1 MVESPVRLCLLDEKL
16 ISLGRRQRVTLP
28 GLFAAMTGGEE
39 VSFPALRPHQRPAW
53 HMFLVQLAALALWS
67 GGRCKAPEDEQ
78 DWRELL
84 RALTPDFPDDEPWCL
99 VVADRS
105 KPAFLQPPDPGGLKW
120 SPVATPD
127 ALDMLITARNH
138 DLKQQVMQATRPE
151 DWLFALMSVQTM
163 EGYNGAGNHGIA
175 RMNGGSSSRVMLS
188 LAPQPGRRLAP
199 DPASWW
205 RRDLGILLEHRSQGR
220 ESGPCRPGGLAL
232 LWTVPWPE
240 GAQLDP
246 QDLDPWFI
254 EVCRRVRLT
263 AGGGLQAERTTSKA
277 ARVDAKAFK
286 GALGDPWAPVDRT
299 RGTSLTLSEGR
310 FDYRRLHALLFSGD
324 WQRPPCAEPR
334 PDEGD
339 SLLVA
344 EAFSRG
350 NSKTFGFQSRIVP
363 VPGGVL
369 RDFWGT
375 PMRKLSE
382 EQVEMI
388 ADCDRILRNAL
399 ALMAANGVRDNVKEK
414 HYAHTCPACA
424 AFDRRADALFF
435 PALWEAVAASRE
447 GSAALEAAQA
457 RFRAQLRE
465 AAIAEFEAALPAI
478 PCAAIFRP
486 RAEARARRA
495 LFGGLRKAG
504 FAAPEHAE
512 QEEAA
517 HV

>member
-1 MVESPVRLCLLDEKL
+1 
-16 ISLGRRQRVTLP
+16 
-28 GLFAAMTGGEE
+28 
-39 VSFPALRPHQRPAW
+39 
-53 HMFLVQLAALALWS
+53 
-67 GGRCKAPEDEQ
+67 
-78 DWRELL
+78 
-84 RALTPDFPDDEPWCL
+84 
-99 VVADRS
+99 
-105 KPAFLQPPDPGGLKW
+105 
-120 SPVATPD
+120 
-127 ALDMLITARNH
+127 
-138 DLKQQVMQATRPE
+138 MQAARPE
-151 DWLFALMSVQTM
+151 DWLFALVSLQTM

-188 LAPQPGRRLAP
+188 LAPQTGRGLGP

-205 RRDLGILLEHRSQGR
+205 RRDLEILLERRSQGR

-232 LWTVPWPE
+232 LWTLPWPE

-263 AGGGLQAERTTSKA
+263 AEGGVQAERATSKA

-286 GALGDPWAPVDRT
+286 GVLGDPWAPVDRR

-310 FDYRRLHALLFSGD
+310 FDYRRLHALLFTGD
-324 WQRPPCAEPR
+324 WQRPPCAAPR

-375 PMRKLSE
+375 PMEKLSKD
-382 EQVEMI
+382 QIEMI
-388 ADCDRILRNAL
+388 ADCDKVLRSAL
-399 ALMAANGVRDNVKEK
+399 ALMAASGIWDNVKKE
-414 HYAHTCPACA
+414 HYAHARPASA

-435 PALWEAVAASRE
+435 PALWEAVAASRK
-447 GSAALEAAQA
+447 GTAALKAAQA
-457 RFRAQLRE
+457 RFKAQLRA
-465 AAIAEFEAALPAI
+465 AAIAEFEAALPTI

-495 LFGGLRKAG
+495 LFGELRKAG
-504 FAAPEHAE
+504 FAAPERAE
-512 QEEAA
+512 EEEAA